1 MKKVS
6 KEELVNL
13 LKNKQNETYIELS
26 KKTGYHPKYL
36 IQLNRKLQ
44 KNHYHYVK
52 KKRSKGVSDSIKKQ
66 ILDDYLEG
74 NDRSYL
80 DFFRRCGKKYSV
92 SYSFLCKFFSNVRLD
107 ISLLLI
113 VKVKKYQDSSFLAI
127 DYSTKQV
134 LYKIPSKKN
143 DSLSVKGLL
152 RFILNTYGSPEHIS
166 FVHCLRVIP
175 KEIDDLLQFYDI
187 CIVPDQTIYHHAFLS
202 SNRKE
207 EFVKYRTCQ
216 VNQEHF
222 YNQMVRKTIHDNRI
236 QFCNI
241 RYTILSDKVIP
252 KGKEVILYYDWNQ
265 NPIYILYQGVRY
277 SLSVY
282 KKVQSRRGNSKYN

>member
-44 KNHYHYVK
+44 KNHYHYVEK
-52 KKRSKGVSDSIKKQ
+52 K
-66 ILDDYLEG
+66 
-74 NDRSYL
+74 
-80 DFFRRCGKKYSV
+80 
-92 SYSFLCKFFSNVRLD
+92 
-107 ISLLLI
+107 
-113 VKVKKYQDSSFLAI
+113 
-127 DYSTKQV
+127 V
-134 LYKIPSKKN
+134 LYKMPSKKN